1 MNPGLLT
8 CEASALPLS
17 YIPDDVSQFV
27 FPTCLIKQARQTN
40 KQTNKQKNNLEI
52 TTIAQKQQILHNTH
66 AQKKWRYRDL
76 NAGLLTCEASALPLS
91 YIPDDVSQF
100 VFPTCLV
107 KQARQK
113 KKKNKQKKKTK
124 PQNLEITTIAQKQQI
139 LHNTHAQ
146 KKVEIPGFEP
156 GASHMRSERS
166 TTELYPR

>member
-1 MNPGLLT
+1 MNP
-8 CEASALPLS
+8 
-17 YIPDDVSQFV
+17 
-27 FPTCLIKQARQTN
+27 
-40 KQTNKQKNNLEI
+40 
-52 TTIAQKQQILHNTH
+52 
-66 AQKKWRYRDL
+66 
-76 NAGLLTCEASALPLS
+76 GLLTCEASALPLS

-113 KKKNKQKKKTK
+113 NKRSNRETRGFSHGNTTQKN
-124 PQNLEITTIAQKQQI
+124 NSSQKQQI

-146 KKVEIPGFEP
+146 KKWRYRDLNPGLLTCEASALPLSYIPDDVSQFVFPTMPSQTSKAKTIKYLEIPGFEP

>member
-8 CEASALPLS
+8 CEASALPLTN
-17 YIPDDVSQFV
+17 IPAVVSQ
-27 FPTCLIKQARQTN
+27 PG
-40 KQTNKQKNNLEI
+40 NNNNS
-52 TTIAQKQQILHNTH
+52 TKTRK
-66 AQKKWRYRDL
+66 R
-76 NAGLLTCEASALPLS
+76 ASALPLS

-113 KKKNKQKKKTK
+113 KNKQTNKQTK
-124 PQNLEITTIAQKQQI
+124 NNLEITTIAQKQQI
-139 LHNTHAQ
+139 LHNTMAHAQ
-146 KKVEIPGFEP
+146 KKVEILGFEP

>member
-1 MNPGLLT
+1 MLK
-8 CEASALPLS
+8 S
-17 YIPDDVSQFV
+17 
-27 FPTCLIKQARQTN
+27 
-40 KQTNKQKNNLEI
+40 
-52 TTIAQKQQILHNTH
+52 TTISYCFNFKRVNSNFLYTTHSCHSTKQ
-66 AQKKWRYRDL
+66 WRYRDL
-76 NAGLLTCEASALPLS
+76 NPGLLTCEASALPLS

-113 KKKNKQKKKTK
+113 NKKNQTNKQN
-124 PQNLEITTIAQKQQI
+124 NLEITTIAQKQQI